1 MNALYRRIVSLGM
14 ISVASFLGFLYCL
27 FEFKDKPL
35 YIAGVSVILVVSA
48 YVFLLALLK
57 LKEQREAELRNYI
70 QDTIRASVDKL
81 VEQQGGDKDDT
92 MERLAKATYVQI
104 RKTNSELARMTATQ
118 SQSLKS
124 TSREI
129 SETMEKAVKI
139 LVKYDQTGHDK
150 ISDSVS
156 SITSG
161 LTVSLNKLGEEI
173 SAVKDS
179 IGGIKVD
186 VPAPVVNVE
195 PPVVNV
201 EPPVVNIPAPVVNVS
216 VPAGAAQPVQTVA
229 AQPEIVSTVEEA
241 VAAVQP
247 AVEAIAEVAEPVVAE
262 EPAEEF
268 IEDTP
273 IDIDLTVPSVSAEE
287 VEQAMAVASFL
298 DEFAPAEEHAKAEE
312 PVAEPATAEVE
323 MPDFTGAD
331 GLLSQDFLDAMAA
344 IGEDTGEPEAVEP
357 APEPVAEP
365 EPVAVTPVSD
375 DPNKQLSPDEIAAL
389 FAAAAPKEEPKVEE
403 PVAETPVSDD
413 PNKQLSPDEI
423 AALFAAA
430 APKEEPKVEEPVAV
444 TPVSDDPNKQLSPD
458 EIAALFAQAAPAP
471 KAEEPAPEPVAE
483 PEPVAVTPVSDDPNK
498 QLSPDEIA
506 ALFAQAA
513 PAPKAEKPAP
523 EPDAEEAEE
532 ESMDNVIQFPGAAIT
547 PPSDDPNK
555 QLSADEIA
563 ALFAAA
569 SPAPPIRT
577 EAEVAEA
584 KAAEEAARAA
594 EEAAKAAEQAAVA
607 PVNDDPNRQLSP
619 DEIAALFAAAGQ

>member
-1 MNALYRRIVSLGM
+1 MNALYRRIVALGM

-27 FEFKDKPL
+27 FEFKDKPI
-35 YIAGVSVILVVSA
+35 YIAGVSVVLCVSA
-48 YVFLLALLK
+48 YIFLLALLK

-70 QDTIRASVDKL
+70 QETIQASVDKL
-81 VEQQGGDKDDT
+81 AEQQPVEDKDDT

-104 RKTNSELARMTATQ
+104 RKTNSELARMTAAQ

-129 SETMEKAVKI
+129 SETMEKAVKVF
-139 LVKYDQTGHDK
+139 VKYNQTGHDK

-156 SITSG
+156 SISSG
-161 LTVSLNKLGEEI
+161 LAESISKLGEEL
-173 SAVKDS
+173 SSVKDT

-186 VPAPVVNVE
+186 IPAPVVNVE
-195 PPVVNV
+195 PPVVNI
-201 EPPVVNIPAPVVNVS
+201 EPPVVS
-216 VPAGAAQPVQTVA
+216 VPAGAAQPVETMAAQPVEAVVAEQTVA
-229 AQPEIVSTVEEA
+229 QAADVAPEP
-241 VAAVQP
+241 VAKQEP
-247 AVEAIAEVAEPVVAE
+247 PAEVSS
-262 EPAEEF
+262 
-268 IEDTP
+268 
-273 IDIDLTVPSVSAEE
+273 DIDFMNPSIDSENIENAMSAS
-287 VEQAMAVASFL
+287 AFL
-298 DEFAPAEEHAKAEE
+298 DEFAPAEEQAKAVEE
-312 PVAEPATAEVE
+312 QAVDL
-323 MPDFTGAD
+323 PDFTGAD
-331 GLLSQDFLDAMAA
+331 GLLSQDFLDAMAS
-344 IGEDTGEPEAVEP
+344 IGEEVKEEP
-357 APEPVAEP
+357 APEPEPVVEEIEEPEPVAEEPVAEP
-365 EPVAVTPVSD
+365 EPIAVTPVSD

-389 FAAAAPKEEPKVEE
+389 FAQAAPAPKAEEPAPKAEEPAPEPVAEE
-403 PVAETPVSDD
+403 PVAEPE
-413 PNKQLSPDEI
+413 P
-423 AALFAAA
+423 AAI
-430 APKEEPKVEEPVAV
+430 

-483 PEPVAVTPVSDDPNK
+483 EPVAEPEPAAITPVSDDPNK

-513 PAPKAEKPAP
+513 PAPKAEEPAP
-523 EPDAEEAEE
+523 EPVAE

-569 SPAPPIRT
+569 TPAPPIRT

-594 EEAAKAAEQAAVA
+594 EEAAKAAAAPAVT
-607 PVNDDPNRQLSP
+607 PISDDPNKQLSP

>member
-403 PVAETPVSDD
+403 PVA
-413 PNKQLSPDEI
+413 
-423 AALFAAA
+423 
-430 APKEEPKVEEPVAV
+430 V